1 MPKYTALAL
10 MVSYG
15 LIAVPVSVNGLIDYP
30 EVVIVYD
37 YCISHMDEI
46 FAGGNPVQDLV
57 DAHLIRESIPSSEED
72 ETETD
77 FAGKTC
83 EDVTNLKQ
91 EFEWDKFAA
100 ESRRELM
107 DAWGID

>member
-15 LIAVPVSVNGLIDYP
+15 LIAVPVSVNALIDYP

-37 YCISHMDEI
+37 YCISHKDEI
-46 FAGGNPVQDLV
+46 LAGGNPVQDLV
-57 DAHLIRESIPSSEED
+57 DAHLIPGNVPSSEEN

-77 FAGKTC
+77 SLAKL
-83 EDVTNLKQ
+83 VKI
-91 EFEWDKFAA
+91 
-100 ESRRELM
+100 SRR
-107 DAWGID
+107 